1 MPRRTMLDWKAWPQY
16 ITAPTFKRWHIF
28 SFYELELPYY
38 FAQWNMIK
46 VASCV
51 FQRLIL
57 KRKPWKFCL
66 QSLKMLSWNWDT
78 VEKYWLMSMWRERS
92 SHPRCFEWIK
102 TPDNLSAECSHMS
115 GSLGK
120 ISRKTSHFT
129 IIK

>member
-1 MPRRTMLDWKAWPQY
+1 MPRRNYARLESMATIHYSSHFQKVAYFPPFHELD
-16 ITAPTFKRWHIF
+16 
-28 SFYELELPYY
+28 LPYY

-78 VEKYWLMSMWRERS
+78 VEKDQINVHVKRKVQPSQMFQMNQDPWQPVSWMQP
-92 SHPRCFEWIK
+92 HEWVQGR
-102 TPDNLSAECSHMS
+102 SAEKSV
-115 GSLGK
+115 
-120 ISRKTSHFT
+120 TSPS
-129 IIK
+129 